1 MKLREDVELGLKQ
14 VIFFLSMTKKS
25 SPRNSSLN
33 CTSAFPNGVAKY
45 LEINF

>member
-33 CTSAFPNGVAKY
+33 CIGFSERCCEVFGN
-45 LEINF
+45 